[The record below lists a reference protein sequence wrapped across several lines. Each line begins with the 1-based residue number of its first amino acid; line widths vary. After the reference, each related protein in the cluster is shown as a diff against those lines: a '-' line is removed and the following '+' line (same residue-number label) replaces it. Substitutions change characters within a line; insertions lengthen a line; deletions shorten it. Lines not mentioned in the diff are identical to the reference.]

1 MEGEAPISQR
11 DLITKREYKGDY
23 KVSGG
28 GEYNIGFNGAAKGEY
43 NITAGGGAEF
53 TDIRGIGAAETKVVA
68 MHMKAPSANIEM
80 NAGHGYQSRGDIEIG
95 GGLGYKKNMNMEMG
109 YQNNINMDAGYQQ
122 NINMDLGY

>member
-11 DLITKREYKGDY
+11 DLITKREYKGEY

-28 GEYNIGFNGAAKGEY
+28 GEY

-68 MHMKAPSANIEM
+68 MHMKAPSANIEI

-95 GGLGYKKNMNMEMG
+95 GGIGYSKNM
-109 YQNNINMDAGYQQ
+109 NMDAGYQQ